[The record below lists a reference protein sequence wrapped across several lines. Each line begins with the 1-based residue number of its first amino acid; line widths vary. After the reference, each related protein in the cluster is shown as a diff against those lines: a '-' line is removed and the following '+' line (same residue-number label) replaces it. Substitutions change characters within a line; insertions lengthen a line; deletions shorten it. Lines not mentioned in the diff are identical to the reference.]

1 MPKPKNDKPAGGRRN
16 VPLYVTLPPEERARI
31 VALAAKLGRPLS
43 WTVRDALRLYL
54 DALETDAAALARLKV
69 DARAAGKTKQPKRGR
84 PAGYGA
90 AAVKPLEGVDP
101 AALQA
106 ALDAMPEPGPA
117 DLDAVLA
124 GLQTPDLDADTLQA
138 VLDGM
143 EADAAAKTKKPAPKG
158 KKG

>member
-1 MPKPKNDKPAGGRRN
+1 
-16 VPLYVTLPPEERARI
+16 

-84 PAGYGA
+84 PRGYGTRLPRVPA
-90 AAVKPLEGVDP
+90 DADP

-106 ALDAMPEPGPA
+106 ALDALGPQPTAA
-117 DLDAVLA
+117 DVEALLA
-124 GLQTPDLDADTLQA
+124 ELERNPPA
-138 VLDGM
+138 
-143 EADAAAKTKKPAPKG
+143 APKG